1 MTTIDML
8 NSKEKLIKDY
18 KSITKENIDNDI
30 IEGIDF
36 LDYLLFYDNFEILR
50 FRFDICNSS
59 YGIKLYVQIKGNED
73 INKIYNFTFENSRF
87 YTFKDIVEMRDY
99 IIAKIE
105 QYEG

>member
-50 FRFDICNSS
+50 FRF
-59 YGIKLYVQIKGNED
+59 Y
-73 INKIYNFTFENSRF
+73 
-87 YTFKDIVEMRDY
+87 
-99 IIAKIE
+99 
-105 QYEG
+105 